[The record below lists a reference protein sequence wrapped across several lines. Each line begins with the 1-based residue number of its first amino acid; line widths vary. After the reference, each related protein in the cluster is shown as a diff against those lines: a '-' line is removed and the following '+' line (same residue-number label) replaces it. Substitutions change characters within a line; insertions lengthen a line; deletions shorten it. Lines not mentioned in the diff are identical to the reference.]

1 MGQDVANRQFTREDR
16 ARYRQKVKRCLDVF
30 ARMLSESRFDTER
43 RSMGLE
49 IELNLTDAGGD
60 PAMINDRVLGMIADP
75 DFQTELAQFNIEINI
90 PPKRLDGPVF
100 EGLERDVRASLNHAD
115 DVANE
120 ADADVV
126 MIGILP
132 TVRPEHLTEDTLSA
146 NPRYALLNEQVF
158 AARGED
164 ISLAIDGVERISTTA
179 DTIAP
184 EAACTS
190 VQLHLQVNP
199 ETFAA
204 HWNASQA
211 IGGVQ
216 LAMGANSPFFFGKEL
231 WRETRIA
238 LFEQAADTRS
248 DELKAQG
255 VRPRV
260 WFGERWITSI
270 FDLFEENVRYFPS
283 LLPICDDE
291 DPLEVLDRGDVP
303 KLGEL
308 RLHNGTIYR
317 WNRPVYDV
325 VRGRPHL
332 RVENRC
338 LPAGPTVVDV
348 LANAAFYYG
357 LVKVLAEA
365 DRPVWSQMSFA
376 AAEENFHNGAR
387 HGIEARI
394 YWPGI
399 GEVPA
404 SRARAAPPAAA
415 GSSRPRGVGG
425 RDGGQGPAA
434 RHHRATLPARGQR
447 RLMAGGDLPPARS
460 TDHDR
465 PDALREMMRALR
477 RAHALQRARAH
488 LAGLTAHGAS
498 AGDARQV
505 SSGSTAAQN
514 SSSPNERPWLAISS
528 KVPGTGSP
536 PGSESPRTSNC
547 SLALNTPVALSSRFP
562 SES

>member
-1 MGQDVANRQFTREDR
+1 MGQDVERRTFTREDR
-16 ARYRQKVKRCLDVF
+16 QRYRHKVRRCLDVF
-30 ARMLSESRFDTER
+30 ARMLAESRFDAER

-49 IELNLTDAGGD
+49 IELNLADAGGE
-60 PAMINDRVLGMIADP
+60 PAMVNEKVLALIADP

-90 PPKRLDGPVF
+90 PPRLLTGDVF
-100 EGLERDVRASLNHAD
+100 SELETDVRASLNHAD
-115 DVANE
+115 DLAND
-120 ADADVV
+120 AGADVV

-132 TVRPEHLTEDTLSA
+132 TVRAEHLTEASFSA
-146 NPRYALLNEQVF
+146 NPRYALLNEQVI

-164 ISLAIDGVERISTTA
+164 IAISIEGVERLATYA
-179 DTIAP
+179 DSIAP

-190 VQLHLQVNP
+190 LQLHLLVHP
-199 ETFAA
+199 ETFANY
-204 HWNASQA
+204 WNASQA
-211 IGGVQ
+211 IAGIQ
-216 LAMGANSPFFFGKEL
+216 LAAGANSPFFFGKEL

-238 LFEQAADTRS
+238 LFEQSADTRP

-283 LLPICDDE
+283 LLPIVDAE
-291 DPLEVLDRGDVP
+291 DPLEVLERGDVP

-365 DRPVWSQMSFA
+365 ERPVWSQMSFS
-376 AAEENFHNGAR
+376 AAEENFHQGAR
-387 HGIEARI
+387 HGIDAKI
-394 YWPGI
+394 YWPGL

-404 SRARAAPPAAA
+404 TEL
-415 GSSRPRGVGG
+415 V
-425 RDGGQGPAA
+425 
-434 RHHRATLPARGQR
+434 LR
-447 RLMAGGDLPPARS
+447 RLLPIAHQGLEEWGVSSGDRERLLGVIEGRCLHGVNGAAWQAATFHRLYD
-460 TDHDR
+460 DHDR
-465 PDALREMMRALR
+465 PEALREMMRR
-477 RAHALQRARAH
+477 YIERMH
-488 LAGLTAHGAS
+488 S
-498 AGDARQV
+498 
-505 SSGSTAAQN
+505 
-514 SSSPNERPWLAISS
+514 NEPVHTW
-528 KVPGTGSP
+528 
-536 PGSESPRTSNC
+536 ES
-547 SLALNTPVALSSRFP
+547 
-562 SES
+562 

>member
-1 MGQDVANRQFTREDR
+1 MGQDVAKTQFTREDR
-16 ARYRQKVKRCLDVF
+16 QRYRQKVRRCLDVF
-30 ARMLSESRFDTER
+30 ARMLAESRFEVER
-43 RSMGLE
+43 RSMGVE
-49 IELNLTDAGGD
+49 IELNLTDDTGD
-60 PAMINDRVLGMIADP
+60 PAMVNAAVLETMADP
-75 DFQTELAQFNIEINI
+75 DFQTELAQFNIEVNI
-90 PPKRLDGPVF
+90 PPHRLEGSVF
-100 EGLERDVRASLNHAD
+100 ARLEHDVRASLNHAD
-115 DVANE
+115 DVARKS
-120 ADADVV
+120 DANVV

-132 TVRPEHLTEDTLSA
+132 TVRPEHLTEATMSA

-164 ISLAIDGVERISTTA
+164 IHIAIDGVDRLSTYA

-190 VQLHLQVNP
+190 LQLHLQVNP

-211 IGGVQ
+211 IAGVQ

-238 LFEQAADTRS
+238 LFEQAADTRP

-283 LLPICDDE
+283 LLPIVDDE
-291 DPLEVLDRGDVP
+291 DPLEVLERGDVP
-303 KLGEL
+303 LLPEL

-325 VRGRPHL
+325 VHGKPHL

-338 LPAGPTVVDV
+338 LPAGPTVADV
-348 LANAAFYYG
+348 QANAAFYYG
-357 LVKVLAEA
+357 LIKVMADA
-365 DRPVWSQMSFA
+365 DRPVWSQMSFS

-387 HGIEARI
+387 HGIEAKI
-394 YWPGI
+394 YWPGV

-404 SRARAAPPAAA
+404 TEL
-415 GSSRPRGVGG
+415 V
-425 RDGGQGPAA
+425 
-434 RHHRATLPARGQR
+434 LR
-447 RLMAGGDLPPARS
+447 RLLPLAHQGLEEWGVDTADKDRLLGIIEARCLS
-460 TDHDR
+460 GRNGASWQAAQFHRLYDEHDR
-465 PDALREMMRALR
+465 LDALREMMRAYVENM
-477 RAHALQRARAH
+477 HANEPVH
-488 LAGLTAHGAS
+488 TW
-498 AGDARQV
+498 
-505 SSGSTAAQN
+505 
-514 SSSPNERPWLAISS
+514 PN
-528 KVPGTGSP
+528 
-536 PGSESPRTSNC
+536 
-547 SLALNTPVALSSRFP
+547 
-562 SES
+562 